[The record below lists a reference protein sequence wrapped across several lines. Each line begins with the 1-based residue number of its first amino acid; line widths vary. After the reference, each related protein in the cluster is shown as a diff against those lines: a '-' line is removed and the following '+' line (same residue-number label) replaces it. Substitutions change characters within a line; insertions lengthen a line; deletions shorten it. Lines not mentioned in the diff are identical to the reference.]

1 MLDIDYGR
9 HEFTCPVLALRNW
22 IEAAQIT
29 SGWLFW
35 HTKKGGRLEHVRE
48 ELNDRA
54 LFYILKRYV
63 EQADLTVKKL
73 TPHSFRATFATLLS
87 SNGVDGLEIQKGGR
101 WRDYDTM
108 SGCVR
113 KGKEFKSEWSKRLGF

>member
-1 MLDIDYGR
+1 MSGARTKNLGRGRTDYQR
-9 HEFTCPVLALRNW
+9 LVVSSYQKR
-22 IEAAQIT
+22 
-29 SGWLFW
+29 
-35 HTKKGGRLEHVRE
+35 GRLEHVRQ

-54 LFYILKRYV
+54 VFYILKRYI
-63 EQADLTVKKL
+63 DLAELTGKK

-108 SGCVR
+108 SGYVR